1 MKELSK
7 IGIFT
12 LLLCSSLTIMVG
24 TVIAPS
30 LTEIAKQLGFEKN
43 AGWLITLP
51 SLGVLL
57 SASFMG
63 KLNDTKGPYA
73 MLCWGLGPYA
83 ALGILGAYL
92 SNPYLIIADRL
103 LLGTATAA
111 VQTAGTGLI
120 ALFFTGHKR
129 MQIMAWQGMSIEL
142 GGVVFLS
149 IGGMLGE
156 MGWQY
161 PFAIYLLGFV
171 CLLLVL
177 IFIPSQNPAPRYTAL
192 PVKVISR
199 KIILISFFSCLSMV
213 LFFTAFLG
221 LPQLLPALFK
231 FTESQT
237 GLFMGLISLLAVAAA
252 GIMPQVSRSI
262 SEGLTLTLG
271 FAGFMI
277 GLALFGLAANLPA
290 LILGAIAMGT
300 GFGFTVPLLNH
311 MVVENSTSKN
321 RGRNLGYFSMGI
333 FGGQFLSSFIE
344 MLSSNIN
351 VVFLAASVLAF
362 AVAVTAYFSLSNQ
375 KPVKSGSSILDEQ

>member
-129 MQIMAWQGMSIEL
+129 
-142 GGVVFLS
+142 
-149 IGGMLGE
+149 IG
-156 MGWQY
+156 
-161 PFAIYLLGFV
+161 
-171 CLLLVL
+171 
-177 IFIPSQNPAPRYTAL
+177 
-192 PVKVISR
+192 
-199 KIILISFFSCLSMV
+199 
-213 LFFTAFLG
+213 
-221 LPQLLPALFK
+221 
-231 FTESQT
+231 
-237 GLFMGLISLLAVAAA
+237 
-252 GIMPQVSRSI
+252 
-262 SEGLTLTLG
+262 
-271 FAGFMI
+271 
-277 GLALFGLAANLPA
+277 
-290 LILGAIAMGT
+290 
-300 GFGFTVPLLNH
+300 
-311 MVVENSTSKN
+311 
-321 RGRNLGYFSMGI
+321 
-333 FGGQFLSSFIE
+333 
-344 MLSSNIN
+344 
-351 VVFLAASVLAF
+351 
-362 AVAVTAYFSLSNQ
+362 
-375 KPVKSGSSILDEQ
+375 EQHDPY